1 MSQPE
6 KNPPEK
12 GPGQGPGPT
21 PGQSFVTVTIDGEP
35 RQVHRG
41 SHRVADLKVLLG
53 VDPVK
58 ALDVVVD
65 GQLRPLEDDDR
76 WTIKGGEV
84 FFSRART
91 GGAS

>member
-12 GPGQGPGPT
+12 G

-41 SHRVADLKVLLG
+41 SHRVFDLKVLLG